1 MHFTLVLKMANT
13 VFYTRF
19 LGKMYSLH
27 FTLDLDPNYAF
38 YTNAKNILYT
48 VVESKVY
55 FTLVQMAYFPL
66 VKLRV
71 VIYTNHLNFL
81 HCIGRG
87 ARKNKISLLQSS
99 INPAALYIPSI
110 VFWSP
115 PPSVVLDVEPETIK

>member
-38 YTNAKNILYT
+38 HTNAKNILYT
-48 VVESKVY
+48 VVESK
-55 FTLVQMAYFPL
+55 VQMAYFPL

-71 VIYTNHLNFL
+71 VIYTDHLNFL
-81 HCIGRG
+81 H
-87 ARKNKISLLQSS
+87 LLEG
-99 INPAALYIPSI
+99 
-110 VFWSP
+110 
-115 PPSVVLDVEPETIK
+115 EPEKIK

>member
-1 MHFTLVLKMANT
+1 MH
-13 VFYTRF
+13 
-19 LGKMYSLH
+19 
-27 FTLDLDPNYAF
+27 LDPNYAF
-38 YTNAKNILYT
+38 YTYAKNILYT

-66 VKLRV
+66 VKFRV

-87 ARKNKISLLQSS
+87 AGDNKISLLQSS
-99 INPAALYIPSI
+99 INPTELYIASL

-115 PPSVVLDVEPETIK
+115 PPSIVLDGERETIK

>member
-71 VIYTNHLNFL
+71 VIYTNHLNIL

-87 ARKNKISLLQSS
+87 ARENKISLLQSS
-99 INPAALYIPSI
+99 INPAALYISSI

-115 PPSVVLDVEPETIK
+115 PPSIVLDGEAETIK